1 MAKETVTPQDGA
13 EPPAH
18 PSAVAESAA
27 DSAAESAASARAV
40 KRGIRLIALFILVS
54 MGWYLLADRFTPY
67 TSQARIQGFVV
78 GVAPKVSGLVTDVF
92 VDNNAE
98 VRAGDSLFQIDQSD
112 YIIALERARAEYDNA
127 QKQVSAGDS
136 GVDAA
141 RAKLLSAEANARKA
155 AQDYERLQR
164 LYEKD
169 PGAISVR
176 RLEISEASLASAQ
189 AGVVAA
195 QADIE
200 RAIESKGGADDDSNT
215 FIRTASVAVA
225 RAELDLANTLVKA
238 PQAGVITDLR
248 TDVGLFAGAGKPVM
262 TLVATRLLWVVADYT
277 ENNLGHLRP
286 GIDVEVT
293 FDVLPGEVFR
303 GKIQGI
309 GLGVN
314 AANPPPA
321 GQLPSVSNSRDWLRQ
336 SQRFPVEIAFETND
350 LLEQRLRIGGQ
361 AAVIAYADTGGPLNW
376 LGMLYIRLMSWLSY
390 AY

>member
-1 MAKETVTPQDGA
+1 MAKETVATPDGT
-13 EPPAH
+13 EPPAR
-18 PSAVAESAA
+18 PSVAVEG
-27 DSAAESAASARAV
+27 AASARSV
-40 KRGIRLIALFILVS
+40 KRGIRLIALFIFVS

-67 TSQARIQGFVV
+67 TSQARVQGFVV
-78 GVAPKVSGLVTDVF
+78 GVAPKVSGLVTEVS

-98 VRAGDSLFQIDQSD
+98 VRAGDPLFQVDQSD
-112 YIIALERARAEYDNA
+112 YIIALARARAEYDNA

-141 RAKLLSAEANARKA
+141 RAKRLSAEANARKA
-155 AQDYERLQR
+155 AQDYARLQR

-215 FIRTASVAVA
+215 LIRTASIAVA
-225 RAELDLANTLVKA
+225 KAELDLANTIVKA

-262 TLVATRLLWVVADYT
+262 TLVATRHLWVVADYT

-286 GIDVEVT
+286 GVEVEVA
-293 FDVLPGEVFR
+293 FDVLPGEVFS

-309 GLGVN
+309 GLGVS

-361 AAVIAYADTGGPLNW
+361 AAVIAYAETGGPLNW